1 MNIPEAATAEEIETT
16 EEQEKESNDF
26 VRIPPIVTVHA
37 TAIFEN
43 SPNSNVMQDEI
54 DSLVR
59 IITSKNHLARNVND
73 VLYSI
78 LPSTEFGH
86 QNFKHS
92 SSSYKCE
99 NCQFMGWSQGVYL
112 EALKVRHLD
121 TRQWEKDWTCQY
133 PSEALVIFLP
143 LHIWEFLYTKIL

>member
-1 MNIPEAATAEEIETT
+1 MNIPKAATAEEIETT
-16 EEQEKESNDF
+16 EEQENESNDF
-26 VRIPPIVTVHA
+26 VRIPPIVPVHA

-78 LPSTEFGH
+78 LPSTEFGN
-86 QNFKHS
+86 QTFKHTVQVQINVKTANLWEGARGYIWKHLGS
-92 SSSYKCE
+92 DTWTRG
-99 NCQFMGWSQGVYL
+99 NGTRIGL
-112 EALKVRHLD
+112 VR
-121 TRQWEKDWTCQY
+121 
-133 PSEALVIFLP
+133 
-143 LHIWEFLYTKIL
+143 ILQKH